1 MKFEGLNA
9 IALLEGI
16 KGVLALFLV
25 VSVNVLAGRDLHQL
39 AEQLMAQW
47 SISTTNHYVSL
58 VLSMIESVTHKSL
71 VLVTAIALLYAC
83 FRFVMAYGLWH
94 RLRWTEWFAFI
105 SGSLYIPFELYALY
119 QTPSFIHVSILLFNL
134 VVVMYLY
141 WVLKRG
147 AKSPK
152 KT

>member
-16 KGVLALFLV
+16 KGVLALFVV

-39 AEQLMAQW
+39 AEQMMAQW

-58 VLSMIESVTHKSL
+58 VLSLIDSVTHKSL
-71 VLVTAIALLYAC
+71 VLVTSIALLYAC

-105 SGSLYIPFELYALY
+105 SGSLYIPFELYAIY
-119 QTPSFIHVSILLFNL
+119 QTPSLIHVSILLFNL
-134 VVVMYLY
+134 IVVMYLY

-147 AKSPK
+147 AKSSK
-152 KT
+152 QT

>member
-9 IALLEGI
+9 IALFEGI
-16 KGVLALFLV
+16 KGVLALFVV

-39 AEQLMAQW
+39 AEQMMAKW

>member
-16 KGVLALFLV
+16 KGVLALFVV

-39 AEQLMAQW
+39 AEQMMAQW

-58 VLSMIESVTHKSL
+58 VLSLIESVTHKSL
-71 VLVTAIALLYAC
+71 VLVTSIALLYAC

-105 SGSLYIPFELYALY
+105 SGSLYIPFELYAIF
-119 QTPSFIHVSILLFNL
+119 QTPSLIHVSILLFNL
-134 VVVMYLY
+134 IVVMYLY

-147 AKSPK
+147 AKSSK
-152 KT
+152 KI

>member
-16 KGVLALFLV
+16 KGVLALCIV
-25 VSVNVLAGRDLHQL
+25 TIVNVLAGRDFHHL
-39 AEQLMAQW
+39 AEQMMTHW
-47 SISTTNHYVSL
+47 PISTSNHY
-58 VLSMIESVTHKSL
+58 LSVFLHFIERVTHKNL
-71 VLVTAIALLYAC
+71 LLVTLILLLYAS

-105 SGSLYIPFELYALY
+105 SGSLYIPFELYAIY
-119 QTPSFIHVSILLFNL
+119 QTPSLVHFLLLLVNL
-134 VVVMYLY
+134 VVVTYLY

-147 AKSPK
+147 A
-152 KT
+152 

>member
-16 KGVLALFLV
+16 KGVLALFVV

-39 AEQLMAQW
+39 AEQMMAQW

-58 VLSMIESVTHKSL
+58 VLSLIESVTHKSL
-71 VLVTAIALLYAC
+71 VLVTSIALLYAC

-105 SGSLYIPFELYALY
+105 SGSLYIPFELYAIY
-119 QTPSFIHVSILLFNL
+119 QTPSLIHVSILLFNL
-134 VVVMYLY
+134 IVVMYLY

-147 AKSPK
+147 AKSSK
-152 KT
+152 QT